1 MSEKR
6 LGDQSALDRRT
17 TYRFSILAA
26 RQARFLSQ
34 MYAQEFGLTLSQ
46 WKVLPI
52 IGHCAPM
59 SAKEV
64 GERTSLEPE
73 KVTRAVDRLVARG
86 LVTRRA
92 DSEDRRRVVLSL
104 AVRGKEVF
112 RRSEEIRN
120 AIEREFLDA
129 LQPREKEMFHSLLDK
144 LEQRA
149 VTMFDGKQSW
159 QKFVDQTES
168 SYTAAK
174 TRNRRRTPRGR
185 EQTMR

>member
-1 MSEKR
+1 
-6 LGDQSALDRRT
+6 
-17 TYRFSILAA
+17 
-26 RQARFLSQ
+26 
-34 MYAQEFGLTLSQ
+34 
-46 WKVLPI
+46 
-52 IGHCAPM
+52 M